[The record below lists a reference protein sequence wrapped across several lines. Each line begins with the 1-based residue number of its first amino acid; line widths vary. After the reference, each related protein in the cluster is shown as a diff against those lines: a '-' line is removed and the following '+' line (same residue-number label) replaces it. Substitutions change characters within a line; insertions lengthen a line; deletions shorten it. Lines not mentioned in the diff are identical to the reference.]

1 MMGGNTLFEFRML
14 GFNVRLDTSWIFIAG
29 LITWSLAVRYLPF
42 VLPGHVDIYYWL
54 LAIAGAAGFFLSIL
68 LHEMGHA
75 VTARRFGIPV
85 LGVTL
90 LMFGGI
96 TQMSRRAKTPK
107 EDILISGAGPFVN
120 FLLGCLFLVLG
131 KLANSLGLSVS
142 VLVILNY
149 LSWINF
155 VLAIINMVPAFP
167 LDGGQIF
174 RAAMWKFL
182 GNYAKATRIAARVGM
197 VFSYALMAW
206 GAWQLVNKDYIGGMW
221 WFFIAIMMHNAAK
234 EAVRYYK

>member
-1 MMGGNTLFEFRML
+1 MGGNTLLQFRML

-29 LITWSLAVRYLPF
+29 LITWSLATRYLPY
-42 VLPGHVDIYYWL
+42 VLPNYYAAFYWL
-54 LAIAGAAGFFLSIL
+54 LALAGAAGFFLSIL

-96 TQMSRRAKTPK
+96 TQMARRAKSPK
-107 EDILISGAGPFVN
+107 EEILISGAGPLVN
-120 FLLGCLFLVLG
+120 FLLGCLFLVLAG
-131 KLANSLGLSVS
+131 LARSLELGAPI
-142 VLVILNY
+142 LVILNY

-155 VLAIINMVPAFP
+155 ILAIINVVPAFP

-174 RAAMWKFL
+174 RALMWKFL
-182 GNYAKATRIAARVGM
+182 GDYPKATRIAARIGM

-206 GAWQLVNKDYIGGMW
+206 AAWALIRGDYIGGLW
-221 WFFIAIMMHNAAK
+221 WFFIAIMLHNAAK
-234 EAVRYYK
+234 AAVQHYK